1 MENIVYIVITSIASI
16 ISGILVFM
24 LKNIIS
30 KLQQK
35 DITNKEEHAK
45 EEYLILRSINALGKL
60 TVANSIALRDGKMN
74 SDFGTALSEYR
85 EIEKE
90 MYQYLISTHTK
101 NV

>member
-1 MENIVYIVITSIASI
+1 MENIVYIVITFIASI

-45 EEYLILRSINALGKL
+45 EESPLLHR
-60 TVANSIALRDGKMN
+60 
-74 SDFGTALSEYR
+74 
-85 EIEKE
+85 
-90 MYQYLISTHTK
+90 
-101 NV
+101 